1 MTLPV
6 ELLQRRGGP
15 ERYDVVVVGAG
26 VAGLVCAAALARGGA
41 RTLVVEAGKR
51 PGGQLQT
58 ISHQGFAVD
67 TGPLFWDA
75 IGIPE
80 VLSAIGADEVNV
92 GTLQERDALRLVVA
106 REGGSA
112 FDPLRIPVPGGAT
125 SPSTLDAIR
134 SLYGVPPRIFA
145 SLGEVYQELTSASP
159 EQLDAWRATTLADFA
174 RERVLEPLAAA
185 ALKRSATLLGAL
197 SPERASVACLA
208 QHARWLANPKAAT
221 LMVAGDGPVAG
232 TRGVVQALVDVCIDA
247 GADLRLGTRATGIAL
262 DRGRFAKLDVR
273 REEQGFA
280 DEVLA
285 EHCVLALPRAQL
297 AAVLPRE
304 VSTAL
309 DAAAPAPVAWSG
321 LGVAWA
327 LREMPAL
334 RDGSAANDAPLVR
347 LVPPADAVT
356 PGTLATPATLFWPSA
371 LAPRVAPPG
380 GALMIA
386 QMALPEGTTTDA
398 LEVARQLAL
407 LRTLVREIYPALR
420 DALAWERHWLTV
432 AGPPDPFAAPSLP
445 EVVPGCR
452 GLLLAGA
459 DVAGST
465 LASGVAAAALS
476 GKAAA
481 ERVRAQL
488 SARS

>member
-26 VAGLVCAAALARGGA
+26 VAGLVCAAALARAGA
-41 RTLVVEAGKR
+41 RTLVVDAAKR
-51 PGGQLQT
+51 AGGQLQT
-58 ISHQGFAVD
+58 VSHQGWAVD

-75 IGIPE
+75 VGIPE
-80 VLSAIGADEVNV
+80 VLSAIGADEVSV
-92 GTLQERDALRLVVA
+92 GTLRERDALRLVVA

-134 SLYGVPPRIFA
+134 ALYGVPPRIFA
-145 SLGEVYQELTSASP
+145 GVGEVYQELAAASA
-159 EQLDAWRATTLADFA
+159 EQLDDWRTTTLADFA
-174 RERVLEPLAAA
+174 RERGLEPLAAA
-185 ALKRSATLLGAL
+185 ALRRSATLLGAL
-197 SPERASVACLA
+197 APERASIAFLA
-208 QHARWLANPKAAT
+208 QHARWLATPKAPGIMA
-221 LMVAGDGPVAG
+221 AGDGPVAG
-232 TRGVVQALVDVCIDA
+232 TRGVVQALIDTCLDA

-262 DRGRFAKLDVR
+262 DRGRFVKLDVR

-285 EHCVLALPRAQL
+285 DHCVLAIPRAQL
-297 AAVLPRE
+297 AGVLPRE
-304 VSTAL
+304 VLAAL
-309 DAAAPAPVAWSG
+309 DAASPEPAGWSG

-327 LREMPAL
+327 LRGMPAL
-334 RDGSAANDAPLVR
+334 RDGSDASEAPLVR
-347 LVPPADAVT
+347 LVPPVEAAT
-356 PGTLATPATLFWPSA
+356 PGTLAMPATLFWPSV

-380 GALMIA
+380 GALLIA
-386 QMALPEGTTTDA
+386 QLPLPAGTTTDA
-398 LEVARQLAL
+398 LEVGRQLAL
-407 LRTLVREIYPALR
+407 LRTLVREIHPSL
-420 DALAWERHWLTV
+420 LEKLEWERHWVVV

-445 EVVPGCR
+445 AVVPGCR

-476 GKAAA
+476 GRAAA
-481 ERVRAQL
+481 ERIRA
-488 SARS
+488 RG